1 MGAEVVGGAPM
12 KRILIPD
19 TETDLTAIRD
29 ELGRTRDIHYFHRL
43 EVLRYVLQ
51 GHSPYEAAEVF
62 DHSPRSIHNWLH
74 RLADRGLSGLQD
86 KPRSGRP
93 ARLSPSQL
101 EQVRQD
107 LLHSPRKL
115 GYDQNLWDGV
125 LLSHHLAQKYSV
137 HLKVRRCQYL
147 FHELDFSLQRPRPR
161 ASEANPAEQK
171 AFKKIRSANARP
183 QCPAMVRR

>member
-1 MGAEVVGGAPM
+1 M

-19 TETDLTAIRD
+19 AQTDLIAIQ
-29 ELGRTRDIHYFHRL
+29 EVLSRTRDIHYFHRL
-43 EVLRYVLQ
+43 EVLKYVLQ

-93 ARLSPSQL
+93 ARLSPSQI

-107 LLHSPRKL
+107 LEHSPRKL

-137 HLKVRRCQYL
+137 CLKVRRCQGL
-147 FHELDFSLQRPRPR
+147 FHKWGFSLQRPRPK
-161 ASEANPAEQK
+161 ASEADPSKQE
-171 AFKKIRSANARP
+171 AFKKI
-183 QCPAMVRR
+183 